1 MNLKRNEIAIGA
13 FLIIGTILSLIISI
27 HCVSDFVHWKTLIYR
42 NPPLIYILLFDFI
55 LALPIAGILSICS
68 FFRKG
73 ILWKPVIKCIIINIY
88 LLLAMVLFAIIKS
101 FVLCR
106 ADLII
111 IAFVLGLC
119 FLLAYLWKSVN
130 SVNNK

>member
-1 MNLKRNEIAIGA
+1 MSQKRNNIAIGV

-27 HCVSDFVHWKTLIYR
+27 HCVSDFVHWKTLLYR
-42 NPPLIYILLFDFI
+42 NPPLVYVLLLDFI
-55 LALPIAGILSICS
+55 FALPMAGILSICS

-73 ILWKPVIKCIIINIY
+73 TLWKPVAKGIIINIY
-88 LLLAMVLFAIIKS
+88 LLLALVLFAIIKS
-101 FVLCR
+101 FALCR

-111 IAFVLGLC
+111 IAFVLG
-119 FLLAYLWKSVN
+119 FSWLLAYLWKSVN

>member
-1 MNLKRNEIAIGA
+1 MSQKRNKIAIGV
-13 FLIIGTILSLIISI
+13 FLILGTILSLIISI
-27 HCVSDFVHWKTLIYR
+27 HCFSDFVHWKTLIYR
-42 NPPLIYILLFDFI
+42 NPPLIYILLSDFI
-55 LALPIAGILSICS
+55 LALPIAGILSVCS
-68 FFRKG
+68 FFSKG
-73 ILWKPVIKCIIINIY
+73 TLWKPVTKCIIINIY